1 MRAYQGLD
9 KPFRNTTLVNDRVK
23 TESNCMYC
31 LINFSNNTSEIY
43 ALPKMRPEYLPVL
56 YHGTKD

>member
-43 ALPKMRPEYLPVL
+43 TLPKMRPEYLPVL